1 MSMLPKIVF
10 LDRATLSVP
19 LRPVN
24 LPHIWVDYPLTAV
37 DEVAGRIADASVVVT
52 NKVVI
57 DEKLLSR
64 APQLKLI
71 AVAATGY
78 NIIDIAACQARGVRV
93 CNIRD
98 YAQTG
103 VIEHTLMLIL
113 ALRRQLLAYRAAV
126 QTGAWQ
132 RSSQFY
138 LAGPPLH
145 DLAGSTLAIF
155 GRGALGAGMAEA
167 AQALGMQT
175 LYADRKGAS
184 SVRPGYVAFDEALAR
199 ADILSLHCPLNAETR
214 GLIGAAELARMK
226 PSALLINTARGG
238 IVDEAAL
245 LAALQSGQIAGAGVD
260 VLSEEPPRQ
269 GNPLLN
275 ADLPNLIVTP
285 HVAWA
290 SVETVQKLAAQLIDN
305 VEAFLQGQPRNVVV

>member
-1 MSMLPKIVF
+1 MSELPKIVF

-19 LRPVN
+19 LRPVS
-24 LPHIWVDYPLTAV
+24 LPHSWAEYPLTTAS
-37 DEVAGRIADASVVVT
+37 EAAGRMADASVVIT

-57 DEKLLSR
+57 DEKLLSQ

-78 NIIDIAACQARGVRV
+78 NIIDLAACRARGVRV

-132 RSSQFY
+132 QSSQFY

-155 GRGALGAGMAEA
+155 GHGALGTGMAAA
-167 AQALGMQT
+167 AQALGMHT
-175 LYADRKGAS
+175 IHADRKGAQT
-184 SVRPGYVAFDEALAR
+184 VRPGYVAFNEALAN
-199 ADILSLHCPLNAETR
+199 ADILSLHCPLNTETR
-214 GLIGAAELARMK
+214 GLIGRAELARMK

-238 IVDEAAL
+238 IVDESAL
-245 LAALQSGQIAGAGVD
+245 LAALHSGQIAGAGID

-269 GNPLLN
+269 GNPLLDAN
-275 ADLPNLIVTP
+275 LPNLIVTP

-305 VEAFLQGQPRNVVV
+305 VEGFLQGQPRNLVV

>member
-1 MSMLPKIVF
+1 MSELPKIVF

-19 LRPVN
+19 LRQVS
-24 LPHIWVDYPLTAV
+24 LPHTWAEYPLTTAS
-37 DEVAGRIADASVVVT
+37 EAAERIADASVVIT

-57 DEKLLSR
+57 DEKLLAQ

-78 NIIDIAACQARGVRV
+78 NIIDLAACQARGVRV

-103 VIEHTLMLIL
+103 VIEHALMLIL
-113 ALRRQLLAYRAAV
+113 ALRRQLLAYRTAV
-126 QTGAWQ
+126 QAGAWQ
-132 RSSQFY
+132 QSSQFY

-155 GRGALGAGMAEA
+155 GRGALGAGMAAA

-184 SVRPGYVAFDEALAR
+184 SVRPGYVAFQEALET
-199 ADILSLHCPLNAETR
+199 ADVLSLHCPLNAETR

-245 LAALQSGQIAGAGVD
+245 LAALQSGQIAGAGID

-290 SVETVQKLAAQLIDN
+290 SVETVHKLAAQLVDN
-305 VEAFLQGQPRNVVV
+305 VEAFLQGQARNLVV